1 MRRRKTI
8 TNTISTMA
16 NRIAKTII
24 TVDEPAS
31 REGGG
36 SDVFGGILS
45 LIITHSVRTR
55 GFADGSPKINATA
68 RPFVVDGSV
77 VPLFRSI
84 IPVADVS
91 ESNVANL

>member
-1 MRRRKTI
+1 
-8 TNTISTMA
+8 MA

-24 TVDEPAS
+24 PIDEPAS

-55 GFADGSPKINATA
+55 GFADGTPSHNATA
-68 RPFVVDGSV
+68 RPLVVVGSA
-77 VPLFRSI
+77 VPRFLSI

-91 ESNVANL
+91 ESNVAKL